1 MITVKQGNKYRIY
14 PTNEEQKEMLEKHFG
29 ATRFIYNCLLDI
41 KRTTQLWSC
50 VAVPNSF
57 IKEQIPLLKEEYP
70 WLKEINS
77 QSLQEACRNLD
88 NAYQRYYKGLAE
100 YPKEH
105 KKKDNHFSFQV
116 TQRYK
121 INLSTSELYLPNIG
135 WLKIVLHREL
145 FKQEFFDK
153 NIKTTTINNEIIVEH
168 DSNSDFLRTATVSR
182 TSAGRYH
189 ISILTEDGTTKPEV
203 QPFDDLIGVDVG
215 LKTYAVCSDGKT
227 IDNPRFLRKAMSKLK
242 MLHRRVSRKIKG
254 SKNRK
259 KAVKQLA
266 KQYQLVTNQR
276 NDFQH
281 KISNELVSENQAIAL
296 ETLNIK
302 GMVTNHC
309 LAQAVSDAAW
319 YGLVS
324 KVLYKAE
331 KIGKAIFKIGQWEPS
346 SKTCHVC
353 GYHNSELTLKD
364 REWKCPECNTLHDR
378 DINAAINIKK
388 FALTAYQITLGTRD
402 RACGVTGDSRSR
414 EAGSRSV
421 FS

>member
-1 MITVKQGNKYRIY
+1 MKQGNKYRIY
-14 PTNEEQKEMLEKHFG
+14 PTNEEQKVLLEKHFG
-29 ATRFIYNCLLDI
+29 SVRFVYNYLLDI
-41 KRTTQLWSC
+41 KRTTQIWSR
-50 VAVPNSF
+50 VAVPKIFVTN
-57 IKEQIPLLKEEYP
+57 QIPLLKEIHP
-70 WLKEINS
+70 WLKEVNS
-77 QSLQEACRNLD
+77 QSLQEASNNLD
-88 NAYQRYYKGLAE
+88 NAYSKYYKGLAE

-105 KKKDNHFSFQV
+105 KRKDNHFSFQV
-116 TQRYK
+116 PQHYK
-121 INLSTSELYLPNIG
+121 INLTTSEIFLPKIG

-145 FKQEFFDK
+145 FKPEFFEK
-153 NIKTTTINNEIIVEH
+153 NIKVTTINNEKIIEH

-182 TSAGRYH
+182 TSAVRYY
-189 ISILTEDGTTKPEV
+189 ISILTENGIEKPEV
-203 QPFDDLIGVDVG
+203 QPFNNLIGVDVG

-227 IDNPRFLRKAMSKLK
+227 IENPRFLRIAMKKLK
-242 MLHRRVSRKIKG
+242 MLHSRVSRKVKG

-302 GMVTNHC
+302 GMVKNHC

-319 YGLVS
+319 YGFVS
-324 KVLYKAE
+324 KILYKAE
-331 KIGKAIFKIGQWEPS
+331 KVGKAIFKIGQFEPS
-346 SKTCHVC
+346 SKNCHVC

-388 FALTAYQITLGTRD
+388 FALVAYQITLGTRD
-402 RACGVTGDSRSR
+402 RACGLTGAGQKNEARSR
-414 EAGSRSV
+414 LV

>member
-1 MITVKQGNKYRIY
+1 MKQGNKYRIY
-14 PTNEEQKEMLEKHFG
+14 PTNEEQKVMLEKHFG
-29 ATRFIYNCLLDI
+29 AVRFLYNCLLDI
-41 KRTTQLWSC
+41 KRTTQLWSR
-50 VAVPNSF
+50 VGLPNSF
-57 IKEQIPLLKEEYP
+57 VKEQIPLLKGEYP
-70 WLKEINS
+70 WLKEVNS

-105 KKKDNHFSFQV
+105 KKKANHFSFQV

-145 FKQEFFDK
+145 FKTEFFEK
-153 NIKTTTINNEIIVEH
+153 NIKTTVINNEIIVEH

-182 TSAGRYH
+182 TSVGRYH
-189 ISILTEDGTTKPEV
+189 ISILTENGIEKPEV

-227 IDNPRFLRKAMSKLK
+227 IENPRFLRTSMKKLK
-242 MLHRRVSRKIKG
+242 MLHGRVSRKIKG

-281 KISNELVSENQAIAL
+281 NISNELVSENQAIAL
-296 ETLNIK
+296 ENLNIK
-302 GMVTNHC
+302 GMVKNHC

-319 YGLVS
+319 YGFVS

-331 KIGKAIFKIGQWEPS
+331 KVGKAILKIGQFEPS
-346 SKTCHVC
+346 SKNCHVC

-364 REWKCPECNTLHDR
+364 REWKCPECNTQHDR

-388 FALTAYQITLGTRD
+388 FALMAYQITLGTRD
-402 RACGVTGDSRSR
+402 RAYGLTG
-414 EAGSRSV
+414 AGQKNEVGSLSV